1 MKSHLIISAVLG
13 VFATAA
19 VAQQDPAK
27 QANLSFIKLD
37 KNKDGFLSRAEAS
50 SDKDLGA
57 VFAKADLNKDG
68 KLDEDEYTKGVAM
81 YQREKSAQYA
91 GDSAITTKVKAALLT
106 AKGLPSTAI
115 SVETYKGTVQLS
127 GFVDSK
133 EQIAS
138 AGKVASGVS
147 GVKSVQNNLATK

>member
-1 MKSHLIISAVLG
+1 L
-13 VFATAA
+13 FAAAA

-37 KNKDGFLSRAEAS
+37 KNKDGFLSRAEAGA
-50 SDKDLGA
+50 DKDLVA
-57 VFAKADLNKDG
+57 VFGQADLNKDG
-68 KLDEDEYTKGVAM
+68 KLDEDEYTKGVAI
-81 YQREKSAQYA
+81 YQREKSVQYA
-91 GDSAITTKVKAALLT
+91 GDSAITTKVKAALLA

-115 SVETYKGTVQLS
+115 SVETFKGKVQLS

-133 EQIAS
+133 EQIAA

-147 GVKSVQNNLATK
+147 GVKTVQNSIAVK